1 MEKLL
6 HTPEGV
12 RDIYNVEC
20 GKKLALENRLKKTLH
35 LFGYHDIQTPT
46 FEYFDVFR
54 KEIGTI
60 PSKDLYKFFD
70 KEGNTLVLRPDI
82 TPSIARVAATL
93 FGEEDLPIRLCY
105 TGNTFINH
113 SNNQGRLR
121 EVTQMGAEL
130 IGDDSVE
137 ADAEML
143 AMVIESMQAIGLK
156 EFQLSVGHLGFF
168 QSLIEDAALDEEAR
182 ERVVELINNRNY
194 FGVEEYLSLSEESF
208 GRVWYGSEKVGDT
221 GSYADPEKGLGGGMF
236 WQWQPIRNPKPNK
249 FGDGKMACIN
259 FPTVVAA
266 LILALYGV
274 EKFVTFDLSMTGNYG
289 YYTGII
295 FRGYTFGTGDAVVK
309 GGRYDHLLEKFGKTS
324 ASIGF
329 AIVIDELMNALIR
342 QKIRIVYTRKNAIIL
357 YDESRARDAIRLA
370 KDFRAKAK
378 NTELIKKSPEKGL
391 EDYIRFGKEY
401 YAGSLVYIKKSGEIT
416 MVNLVTGE
424 QKEVNNNK

>member
-194 FGVEEYLSLSEESF
+194 FGVEEYLDSIMVKRSSKEAF
-208 GRVWYGSEKVGDT
+208 
-221 GSYADPEKGLGGGMF
+221 
-236 WQWQPIRNPKPNK
+236 
-249 FGDGKMACIN
+249 
-259 FPTVVAA
+259 AA
-266 LILALYGV
+266 LGNLVGGVEVLAKAKNIAPNSSGIMAVKRLEKIYDILALYGV

-401 YAGSLVYIKKSGEIT
+401 YAGSLVYIKKSDEIT

>member
-93 FGEEDLPIRLCY
+93 FGEGDLPIRLCY

-143 AMVIESMQAIGLK
+143 AMVIESMQAIGIK

-182 ERVVELINNRNY
+182 ERVIELINNRNY
-194 FGVEEYLSLSEESF
+194 FGVEEYLDSIMVKRSSKEAF
-208 GRVWYGSEKVGDT
+208 
-221 GSYADPEKGLGGGMF
+221 
-236 WQWQPIRNPKPNK
+236 
-249 FGDGKMACIN
+249 
-259 FPTVVAA
+259 AA
-266 LILALYGV
+266 LGNLVGGVEVLAKAKNIAPNSSGIMAVKRLEKIYDILALYGV

>member
-194 FGVEEYLSLSEESF
+194 FGVEEYLDSIMVKRSSKEAF
-208 GRVWYGSEKVGDT
+208 
-221 GSYADPEKGLGGGMF
+221 
-236 WQWQPIRNPKPNK
+236 
-249 FGDGKMACIN
+249 
-259 FPTVVAA
+259 AA
-266 LILALYGV
+266 LGNLVGGVEVLAKAKNIAPNSSGIMAVKRLEKIYDILTLYGV

-401 YAGSLVYIKKSGEIT
+401 YAGSLVYIKKSDEIT